1 MTKERYLSALETGY
15 RLFREQ
21 RESEDREY
29 SRLEFLSD
37 HVFNFTTYDSE
48 ISECFALY
56 ALKVCS
62 AINNKTTFEL
72 IKDEQDYKW
81 YLIMCNMPFFQGK
94 LSWGCSIRGA
104 WWDAGVQTFRFD
116 DIVCLFCKND
126 QEMSEMEFTIEEW
139 SEFIE
144 AIIAFA
150 AKSPPTVVC
159 A

>member
-1 MTKERYLSALETGY
+1 MTKERYLSALEAGY
-15 RLFREQ
+15 RLFREH
-21 RESEDREY
+21 RESEDEEY

-37 HVFNFTTYDSE
+37 HVFDFTTYDSE

-62 AINNKTTFEL
+62 AINNKTTREL

-94 LSWGCSIRGA
+94 LSWGSSIRYP
-104 WWDAGVQTFRFD
+104 WWSDDTRPIKFD
-116 DIVCLFCKND
+116 GYGLCESG
-126 QEMSEMEFTIEEW
+126 QQMGEMEFTTEEW

-150 AKSPPTVVC
+150 AKSPPVTVRGF
-159 A
+159 